1 MLSEHTLKA
10 IDIVCEEFDSEFKEQ
25 VTKHL
30 QGFYKRMQRGYYSN
44 QYGLCFNLQKMLSTE
59 EIWLARA
66 CSAVLSKSFDY
77 AGLDVTFPF
86 NNGKGAEH
94 YAEKDY
100 YKNPKRLAWI
110 ASNVSES

>member
-66 CSAVLSKSFDY
+66 CSAAFLLLVVLIVW
-77 AGLDVTFPF
+77 AGLVF
-86 NNGKGAEH
+86 NVK
-94 YAEKDY
+94 YIC
-100 YKNPKRLAWI
+100 KRLDKQEG
-110 ASNVSES
+110 V